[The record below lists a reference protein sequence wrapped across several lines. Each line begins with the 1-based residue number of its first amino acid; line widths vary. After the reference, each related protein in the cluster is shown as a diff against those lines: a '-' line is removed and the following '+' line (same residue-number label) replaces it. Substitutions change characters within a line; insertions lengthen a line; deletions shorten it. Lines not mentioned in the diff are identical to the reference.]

1 MTTDAMFLELVDT
14 LKREHDLADSDF
26 YDIKKHLCDC
36 NRSWCKIVIDPV
48 ERAEKSR
55 LIR

>member
-1 MTTDAMFLELVDT
+1 MSMTTDAMFLELVDT

-36 NRSWCKIVIDPV
+36 NRSWCTIVIDPV
-48 ERAEKSR
+48 ERG
-55 LIR
+55 